1 VNARAALPFVRRH
14 GIVLESARGPA
25 PSFAEAVAGERI
37 RGSWWGHPK
46 SHEIFWLTRAVR
58 DSPDVLVCRLV
69 DGKITYVHRRVW
81 PALVRLA
88 SELGRDRL
96 AAIREIHTA
105 SGKHIVK
112 ITEFPDWVPRAVA
125 SAGRRLTPTS
135 ARAMLRTK
143 AGVATGKAAA
153 RARAKR

>member
-1 VNARAALPFVRRH
+1 MTARAALQFVRRH

-25 PSFAEAVAGERI
+25 PSFAEAVAGERL

-69 DGKITYVHRRVW
+69 DAKITYVHRRLW

-88 SELGRDRL
+88 LELGRDRL

-105 SGKHIVK
+105 SGKHVVRVSK
-112 ITEFPDWVPRAVA
+112 FPVWVPPAVA
-125 SAGRRLTPTS
+125 RAANSLSAAA
-135 ARAMLRTK
+135 ARAML
-143 AGVATGKAAA
+143 GVDL
-153 RARAKR
+153 